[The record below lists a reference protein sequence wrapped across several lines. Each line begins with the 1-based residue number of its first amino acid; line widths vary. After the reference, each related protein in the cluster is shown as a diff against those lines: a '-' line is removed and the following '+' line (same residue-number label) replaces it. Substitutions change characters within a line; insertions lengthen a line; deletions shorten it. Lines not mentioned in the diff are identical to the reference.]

1 MKINANL
8 SQRAVVHSAELDWVP
23 SPMPGVERRM
33 LERDGEEVARATSIV
48 RYAKDSAFSA
58 HTHGGGEEYIVLEG
72 TFSDDT
78 GDFPK
83 GMYVRNPPG
92 SRHTPSSAE
101 GCTIFVKLWQMPP
114 EDQVFVHKDI
124 NDGESWHAGR
134 EGEEVMELHQSPH
147 EYVRFLRWQAGTDFE
162 EKSYPGGAEF
172 FVLEGGFSDESG
184 RYERGSWLRL
194 PMGAKHTVHA
204 GEDCVVYVKTG
215 HLAKMLPEPK

>member
-1 MKINANL
+1 MKINADV
-8 SQRAVVHSAELDWVP
+8 SQRAVVHSEELDWVS

-33 LERDGEEVARATSIV
+33 LERDGEEVARATSVV

-58 HTHGGGEEYIVLEG
+58 HIHGGGEEYIVLDG

-114 EDQVFVHKDI
+114 EDQVFVHKNL
-124 NDGESWHAGR
+124 NDAENWQKGR
-134 EGEEVMELHQSPH
+134 EGEQVMELHQSVH
-147 EYVRFLRWQAGTDFE
+147 EHVRFLRWQAGCSFE
-162 EKSYPGGAEF
+162 EVDYPSGAEF
-172 FVLEGGFSDESG
+172 FVLEGGFSDENG
-184 RYERGSWLRL
+184 RYEQGSWLRL
-194 PMGAKHTVHA
+194 PSGSQQKVRTDQ
-204 GEDCVVYVKTG
+204 ETVVYVKTG
-215 HLAKMLPEPK
+215 HLDKALPEPH